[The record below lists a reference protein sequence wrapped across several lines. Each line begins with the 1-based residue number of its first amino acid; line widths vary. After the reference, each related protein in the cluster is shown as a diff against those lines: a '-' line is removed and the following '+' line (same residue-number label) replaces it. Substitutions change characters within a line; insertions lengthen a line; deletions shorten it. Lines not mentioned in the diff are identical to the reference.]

1 MSRKETKTILE
12 VIVLGGVELRN
23 VLSEIEY
30 TAHGTGELQT
40 YSYKN
45 LDFDGGGLEALN
57 NARILLE
64 TLSKLEDFTFAEH
77 CLEDLIEVLEEQAAD
92 IAEEL
97 EIAFIYDRDGSTREY
112 TPQAFWE
119 ASGSC
124 EWEESAQYGSDYG
137 WDV

>member
-1 MSRKETKTILE
+1 MSRKETKTTLE

-23 VLSEIEY
+23 VRIDYEY
-30 TAHGTGELQT
+30 TPYGQT
-40 YSYKN
+40 EPQAYHYTR
-45 LDFDGGGLEALN
+45 LEFDGEGLEALN
-57 NARILLE
+57 NVRILLE

-112 TPQAFWE
+112 TPQALWE

>member
-1 MSRKETKTILE
+1 MSRKETKTVLE

-23 VLSEIEY
+23 VRIDYEY
-30 TAHGTGELQT
+30 TPYGQTEPQSYHYTQFEVDGE
-40 YSYKN
+40 
-45 LDFDGGGLEALN
+45 GLEELN
-57 NARILLE
+57 NIRIVLE
-64 TLSKLEDFTFAEH
+64 TLAKLEEFSFAEH
-77 CLEDLIEVLEEQAAD
+77 GLEEMIDVLEEQASD
-92 IAEEL
+92 VAEEL
-97 EIAFIYDRDGSTREY
+97 EIAFIYDRDGTSREY